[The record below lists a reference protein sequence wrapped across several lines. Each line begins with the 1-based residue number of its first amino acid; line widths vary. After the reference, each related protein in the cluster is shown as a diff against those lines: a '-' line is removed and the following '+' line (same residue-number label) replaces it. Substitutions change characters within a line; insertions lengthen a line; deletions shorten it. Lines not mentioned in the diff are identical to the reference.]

1 MTSLPLCYQS
11 RGKNR
16 VLFWEIKKWYT
27 FKYQFHYKWNQNGC
41 TQGLAMQVTNKD
53 WLLVNN
59 RAVEKKQSVSR
70 EYINRNLKRKITVSK
85 MKVGW
90 IRFLG
95 ISCLLSSSTA
105 VSLSMWRAASR
116 WAVRRREREREE
128 RGRRRQQKRAA
139 IVCALSGRIPLYET
153 YSSLETEGRQA
164 RRPSSTR
171 AVVPE
176 ADKEISACVLHKGR
190 QIGTE

>member
-16 VLFWEIKKWYT
+16 VLFWEIKKWCT

-70 EYINRNLKRKITVSK
+70 EHINRNLKRKITGSK

-116 WAVRRREREREE
+116 WAVRRRERERKGDGGNK
-128 RGRRRQQKRAA
+128 RGLPLCAHSVEVYLYTKHTARWRQ
-139 IVCALSGRIPLYET
+139 
-153 YSSLETEGRQA
+153 
-164 RRPSSTR
+164 
-171 AVVPE
+171 
-176 ADKEISACVLHKGR
+176 KGR
-190 QIGTE
+190 HVDHHPRARWCQRQIKR

>member
-16 VLFWEIKKWYT
+16 VLFWEIKKWYM

-59 RAVEKKQSVSR
+59 WAVEKKQSVSR
-70 EYINRNLKRKITVSK
+70 EYINRNLKRKITVLK

-90 IRFLG
+90 IMFLG

-105 VSLSMWRAASR
+105 VSLLMWRAASR
-116 WAVRRREREREE
+116 WAVQRERER
-128 RGRRRQQKRAA
+128 RGGDRGNKRGQPL
-139 IVCALSGRIPLYET
+139 CAHSVET
-153 YSSLETEGRQA
+153 YLYTKHTACLRQKGA
-164 RRPSSTR
+164 RPIGHHPR
-171 AVVPE
+171 AVVV
-176 ADKEISACVLHKGR
+176 ARGR
-190 QIGTE
+190 